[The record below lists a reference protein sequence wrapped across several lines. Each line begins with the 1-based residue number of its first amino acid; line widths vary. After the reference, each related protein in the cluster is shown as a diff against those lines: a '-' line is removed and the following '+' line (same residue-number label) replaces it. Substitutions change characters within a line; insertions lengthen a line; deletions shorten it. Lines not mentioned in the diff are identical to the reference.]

1 MAFNF
6 PSDYYEFSK
15 KFHGEDPIFII
26 IIYAILQVPTLIN
39 FLKKIKN
46 VKKSILMDKGK
57 VCF

>member
-1 MAFNF
+1 MAFNI

-39 FLKKIKN
+39 FLKKNQKC
-46 VKKSILMDKGK
+46 KKKYFNG
-57 VCF
+57 